1 MYNRYINRPIRVND
15 LEFYKEFMEQRQIKQ
30 LNQYLT
36 PNIPELTFQRRRSLQ
51 TVDHIWKTGDKLYKL
66 ASQHYGDPTLWW
78 LIAWYNEKPTEAHF
92 YLGDVVSI
100 PLPLGRVL
108 SYYNNYARE

>member
-1 MYNRYINRPIRVND
+1 MYNRYLNRAIRINDI
-15 LEFYKEFMEQRQIKQ
+15 EFYKEFLEQRNIRQ
-30 LNQYLT
+30 LEQYLT
-36 PNIPELTFQRRRSLQ
+36 PIFPEITPTRRQSLG
-51 TVDHIWKTGDKLYKL
+51 TSKHVWKRGDKLYKL
-66 ASQHYGDPTLWW
+66 ASAHYGDPTLWW

-92 YLGDVVSI
+92 HIGDIVFI